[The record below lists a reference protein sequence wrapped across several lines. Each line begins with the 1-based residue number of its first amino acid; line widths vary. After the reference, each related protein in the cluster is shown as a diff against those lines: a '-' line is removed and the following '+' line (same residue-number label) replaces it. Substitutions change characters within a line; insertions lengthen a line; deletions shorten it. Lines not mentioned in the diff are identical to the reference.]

1 MRLLQVAIGIMI
13 ALGIAWAYIA
23 FYEGKAVYTAMPP
36 ILDDIPWS
44 ENPKK
49 PARVATIFFLKP
61 CGEPAIASNDDLI
74 ACFDEM
80 GMETGQTNEGLYWAT
95 FSSGT
100 GLMPQIHH
108 IEWHSQA
115 GQLPMQ
121 LDTYK
126 EI

>member
-1 MRLLQVAIGIMI
+1 MRLLQVGIGILL

-23 FYEGKAVYTAMPP
+23 FYEGKAIYTPMPP

-44 ENPKK
+44 ENPDA
-49 PARVATIFFLKP
+49 PAHVATIHFLKP
-61 CGEPAIASNDDLI
+61 CGEPSIATNADLVS
-74 ACFDEM
+74 CFERL

-95 FSSGT
+95 FASGT
-100 GLMPQIHH
+100 GLMPRIHR
-108 IEWHSQA
+108 IEWTSDL

-126 EI
+126 DT